1 MSNIGSNIGGSIEII
16 IRSNVGSCIGRS
28 IGTVIEYNHL

>member
-1 MSNIGSNIGGSIEII
+1 MINIGSNIGGSIEII

-28 IGTVIEYNHL
+28 IGVI